1 MVLLFTQG
9 KKFARD
15 DCKPHCY
22 KLFLSGRTNR
32 KFFPLTFPA
41 SPSRC
46 FPCLP
51 LPHFTFLPFLYKLSY
66 MKYLLVMAVLPVF
79 TGEAIGFYN
88 SLSLENVVLF
98 LPFLLVLHYIKV
110 LYKFRSMPP
119 GLR

>member
-1 MVLLFTQG
+1 MPMVLLFTQG
-9 KKFARD
+9 KTFALD

-32 KFFPLTFPA
+32 KFFPLPFPA

-46 FPCLP
+46 LP
-51 LPHFTFLPFLYKLSY
+51 WHTISLPFLYKLSY

-98 LPFLLVLHYIKV
+98 LPFWLVLHYIKV
-110 LYKFRSMPP
+110 LYKFRGMPP